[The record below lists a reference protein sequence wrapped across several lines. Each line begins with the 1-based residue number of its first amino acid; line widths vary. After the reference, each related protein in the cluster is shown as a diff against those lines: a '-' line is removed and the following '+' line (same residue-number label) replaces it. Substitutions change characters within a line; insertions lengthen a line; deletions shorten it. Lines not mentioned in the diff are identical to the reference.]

1 MLFEWDPK
9 KAAANLRKH
18 GVDFDMARTVFADPD
33 RIEAFS
39 RLAAGEERFVSIGT
53 AADGNILI
61 IAFTWRTYENEETV
75 CRIISARKAHKQE
88 RRRYAAVH

>member
-53 AADGNILI
+53 AADGNILT
-61 IAFTWRTYENEETV
+61 IAFTWRIHEDQTKR
-75 CRIISARKAHKQE
+75 CRIISARKAHRHE
-88 RRRYAAVH
+88 RSRYPAVH